1 MLNESSLARPS
12 RLFDSVLNKWPWNL
26 FPSSIEPSFSYYTLD
41 RYETSLLRRRT
52 TIPRNVLN
60 LWIVILMVAMT
71 RTLVG
76 TIESRQRHLPRNM

>member
-1 MLNESSLARPS
+1 MAL
-12 RLFDSVLNKWPWNL
+12 DL
-26 FPSSIEPSFSYYTLD
+26 FPSSIEPSFFFYTLD
-41 RYETSLLRRRT
+41 RYETSLLRLRT

-76 TIESRQRHLPRNM
+76 TIGSGQGIFLGICKK